1 MCDAVAALALS
12 ITLEELTH
20 LEEEHDEDGLRKL
33 RLGPWQ
39 ETDTEGADGGDRHEE
54 MLIERSAVPQTLGGF
69 AEGVVTDEEIW
80 YKVHE
85 QQLPCGQR
93 QMVLY
98 PYCGDEQ
105 QDGDADEQQLTAEA
119 AMMLV
124 VMLMMVL
131 MVVLMVMLMMVLVL
145 VLM

>member
-1 MCDAVAALALS
+1 M
-12 ITLEELTH
+12 
-20 LEEEHDEDGLRKL
+20 
-33 RLGPWQ
+33 P
-39 ETDTEGADGGDRHEE
+39 
-54 MLIERSAVPQTLGGF
+54 
-69 AEGVVTDEEIW
+69 DEEIW

-119 AMMLV
+119 AMV
-124 VMLMMVL
+124 LMMVL
-131 MVVLMVMLMMVLVL
+131 MVVLVMVLVVVL
-145 VLM
+145 VVMLVMMLVMVLM